1 MKNKYLLS
9 LLWVIVSGFGVLM
22 AQEIAIIPQPAH
34 LIVKNESFKF
44 GKQLKV
50 CIASYRGDSVTLVF
64 DSFKDDFQK
73 ATGIKVTSVRSEAK
87 AGIVLSVNQ
96 TLAPEAYKLDVSP
109 KQIRIEAARPAG
121 FYYAL
126 QTLKQLI
133 SRHVMAGVAVGGR
146 QEWSIPTVEIE
157 DVPRFEWRGFM
168 LDEGRHFFG
177 KDEVK
182 RVIDIM
188 STYKMNRFHW
198 HLTEDQGW
206 RIEIKKYPKDQYQ
219 VMLEVSQNIW
229 DGGDI
234 RSKKQLTQATSEIDR
249 GKLEVDM
256 YALNDRVN
264 QLYFG
269 ILLLDEQLK
278 QNQLLQEDLRRT
290 HQLVSN
296 YMANGI
302 ANQSDLDAV
311 SVEILNTKQKRIE
324 LESSRQAYLS
334 MLSIFTGKEIASE
347 TTLEKPAD
355 TFESISLVNNRP
367 ELRWF
372 DAQGRQLNVQESSLK
387 TRFRPRFGL
396 FVQGAYGNPGLNMLK
411 DDFSAFYVAGVRM
424 SWNFGSLYTL
434 RNDRRLIDNNRRKLE
449 TSRDVFLFN
458 ANLQSTQQSSA
469 IQSMRR
475 QMVDDDEIIRLRVNI
490 RKAAEAKVENGT
502 LTVTDMLREITAE
515 NLARQTKA
523 LHEVQ
528 LLMNIWNLKYT
539 LNN

>member
-1 MKNKYLLS
+1 MEMKRTILSFSFVLAAMLAHAQLTLEGCQHSAQTNYPLVRQYGLIEKAREYNLENAGKGYLPQFT
-9 LLWVIVSGFGVLM
+9 ISG
-22 AQEIAIIPQPAH
+22 
-34 LIVKNESFKF
+34 
-44 GKQLKV
+44 
-50 CIASYRGDSVTLVF
+50 
-64 DSFKDDFQK
+64 K
-73 ATGIKVTSVRSEAK
+73 ATYQSDVT
-87 AGIVLSVNQ
+87 
-96 TLAPEAYKLDVSP
+96 KLPV
-109 KQIRIEAARPAG
+109 
-121 FYYAL
+121 
-126 QTLKQLI
+126 
-133 SRHVMAGVAVGGR
+133 
-146 QEWSIPTVEIE
+146 
-157 DVPRFEWRGFM
+157 DVPG
-168 LDEGRHFFG
+168 
-177 KDEVK
+177 
-182 RVIDIM
+182 IDIKSM
-188 STYKMNRFHW
+188 
-198 HLTEDQGW
+198 
-206 RIEIKKYPKDQYQ
+206 PKDQYQ

-249 GKLEVDM
+249 GKQEVDM
-256 YALNDRVN
+256 YAQNDRVN

-278 QNQLLQEDLRRT
+278 QNQLLQEDLGRT

-334 MLSIFTGKEIASE
+334 MLSIFIGKEIASG
-347 TTLEKPAD
+347 TTFEKPAD
-355 TFESISLVNNRP
+355 TFESTSLVNNRP

-372 DAQGRQLNVQESSLK
+372 DAQGGQLNVQESSLK
-387 TRFRPRFGL
+387 TRFRPRFAL

-411 DDFSAFYVAGVRM
+411 DDFSAYYVAGVRM

-458 ANLQSTQQSSA
+458 TNLESTQQSSA